1 MVWHSWIETG
11 GKIRL
16 LVGNNRYKTSDL
28 HQRSLYSHLV
38 HNFALMCNHQSVLPL
53 VKCKDG
59 LYMPNQNLGENIL
72 YHLQPCGNGNIL
84 CSAPPCTVRSV
95 HNQKLYQQTFLL
107 LSLLFLCWKGV
118 LCEVGVVFMTL

>member
-11 GKIRL
+11 GKIKL
-16 LVGNNRYKTSDL
+16 LVGNKRYNASDL

-38 HNFALMCNHQSVLPL
+38 HNFALMCSHQSVLPL

-59 LYMPNQNLGENIL
+59 LYMPNQNLGKNIL

-84 CSAPPCTVRSV
+84 CSAPPCTCRVSSQPKTVSTNILTTFPSV
-95 HNQKLYQQTFLL
+95 LVLKRC
-107 LSLLFLCWKGV
+107 SL
-118 LCEVGVVFMTL
+118 